1 MKIPMLSPLLLLL
14 ACASPLAAADGDAA
28 PPAPPA
34 PPAPAVA
41 PPPGT
46 LVLEFRGARLGQVLD
61 YLSKEAGFVIANP
74 VELAAPIT
82 LVSKQPLSPAEAVEA
97 LNGVLIDLGYV
108 ALVRGRTLHVVALGS
123 ARQQNLPVLV
133 GSDPARIP
141 ETDVMVTQ
149 VMPVQFATA
158 KDLAE
163 NLLPLLS
170 SASATL
176 TANESSNVLI
186 LTDTQ
191 AHVHRIAAIIQA
203 IDVSVSGEQTVRVFH
218 LAHAD
223 AEKAA
228 QIIATLYRQ
237 TSGQR
242 QGGQQQGG
250 GGGRGGGGGGGFGGG
265 GFGGG
270 FGGGGGGAPGAAAGA
285 TATRGDVVAAA
296 DSGTNSLV
304 IRASPGALDMLAQ
317 VIEQLDVDNSARD
330 GVLLYRVR
338 NGKATDLAISLNGL
352 FQGSQGG
359 VTTSSNQRATQNRTI
374 NGSSAAPAAGA
385 RAAAANAPAA
395 GAGGGVAAPAGGS
408 SDSLDLSGQVRVV
421 ADTTSNSVM
430 VLSPER
436 NFARLRKLLEDIDQ
450 PTRQVLVRVL
460 VAEVTLSDSLDL
472 GVELDGINVS
482 TNAPG
487 GATVG
492 GAPNPLGTTST
503 RVFSNFNL
511 FDSTLGMNGYLLQS
525 GNFRAA
531 VRALAT
537 RTNFDVLA
545 RPYILTTD
553 NRQAIVNV
561 SQEVPVINGSR
572 TDQFGNVT
580 STFDRRDV
588 GIILTVTPQI
598 NNEGRVVLDV
608 DQELSALSDA
618 SILVAPGVN
627 APIIN
632 KRTMTTRIIVDHG
645 QTAVVGGLVED
656 TLTSSE
662 NKVPLLGDIP
672 LLGYLFRS
680 TSKTKAKTE
689 LLVFLTPQVV
699 ESPDVLADLGRQLR
713 NEMQLLDKAVEKGL
727 LQRHLDQL
735 ANLKVGEPLPAPG
748 AAPVAVPGQPAP
760 VAAPAPEQAVPAPA
774 PVKP

>member
-1 MKIPMLSPLLLLL
+1 
-14 ACASPLAAADGDAA
+14 
-28 PPAPPA
+28 
-34 PPAPAVA
+34 
-41 PPPGT
+41 
-46 LVLEFRGARLGQVLD
+46 
-61 YLSKEAGFVIANP
+61 
-74 VELAAPIT
+74 
-82 LVSKQPLSPAEAVEA
+82 
-97 LNGVLIDLGYV
+97 
-108 ALVRGRTLHVVALGS
+108 
-123 ARQQNLPVLV
+123 
-133 GSDPARIP
+133 
-141 ETDVMVTQ
+141 
-149 VMPVQFATA
+149 
-158 KDLAE
+158 
-163 NLLPLLS
+163 
-170 SASATL
+170 
-176 TANESSNVLI
+176 
-186 LTDTQ
+186 
-191 AHVHRIAAIIQA
+191 
-203 IDVSVSGEQTVRVFH
+203 
-218 LAHAD
+218 
-223 AEKAA
+223 
-228 QIIATLYRQ
+228 
-237 TSGQR
+237 
-242 QGGQQQGG
+242 
-250 GGGRGGGGGGGFGGG
+250 
-265 GFGGG
+265 
-270 FGGGGGGAPGAAAGA
+270 PGAQPSGAAGA
-285 TATRGDVVAAA
+285 AATRGDVVAAA

-304 IRASPGALDMLAQ
+304 IRASPGALDMLAK

-352 FQGSQGG
+352 FQGNQGG
-359 VTTSSNQRATQNRTI
+359 VTTSTNQRATQNRTI
-374 NGSSAAPAAGA
+374 NGSSAAPVPGA
-385 RAAAANAPAA
+385 RAAAAGGVPAA
-395 GAGGGVAAPAGGS
+395 SGGGGNGGGGAGASGGS
-408 SDSLDLSGQVRVV
+408 DSSLDLSGQVRVV

-460 VAEVTLSDSLDL
+460 VAEVTLSDGLDL

-482 TNAPG
+482 TNSPG

-492 GAPNPLGTTST
+492 GTPNPLGTTNT

-537 RTNFDVLA
+537 KTSFDVLA

-656 TLTSSE
+656 TMTSTES
-662 NKVPLLGDIP
+662 KVPLLGDIP
-672 LLGYLFRS
+672 LLGHLFRS

-713 NEMQLLDKAVEKGL
+713 SEMQLLDKAVEKGL
-727 LQRHLDQL
+727 LQHHLDQL
-735 ANLKVGEPLPAPG
+735 AGLKVGEPLPARG
-748 AAPVAVPGQPAP
+748 APSTTLPVQ
-760 VAAPAPEQAVPAPA
+760 AAPAPA
-774 PVKP
+774 PVPEQALPAAAAAKP